1 MLFTLIKNEFIKLVK
16 KAKTW
21 IVFCLFCIFIGL
33 TIFGAFKSDQNMRYY
48 MSPEKQ
54 LEYVN
59 EDLKHIDKEI
69 ADFKNMSEEDKIKNA
84 QYILETESRK
94 SEAEERKKKYE
105 NMITNGVPDDQ
116 WKRELDEQIKY
127 AEEAVKRWE
136 KDGTDENNQAWYL
149 QDKQRLEEYKYLKD
163 NNIKPLYGWE
173 FEAYGYMKTLMMF
186 LALAVLVSGI
196 AVFMSDIV
204 SGECTPATLKFL
216 LVQPITRGKVLL
228 SKFITATL
236 TTVTM
241 IVGVE
246 LIGFGIVNLISPIN
260 TSIYPVRI
268 GQLYKSEISKTTGVR
283 QLVSVA
289 GSGEMVTNQELFMKA
304 MILQVLFIITAC
316 AVIFLVSSVIKS
328 SMVTMAT
335 TVVVSV
341 FLTIGCVSLKPLKA
355 IAHLIFLNYADT
367 ISVIVGS
374 TPLMYGNVNMTMN
387 NGIIVMIIT
396 SILSYVIGH
405 LVFTRKDILI

>member
-33 TIFGAFKSDQNMRYY
+33 TIFGAFKSDQNMRYN

-59 EDLKHIDKEI
+59 EDLKYIDKEI

-94 SEAEERKKKYE
+94 SEAEERKKEYE
-105 NMITNGVPDDQ
+105 NIITNGVPNDQ
-116 WKRELDEQIKY
+116 WKKELDENIKY

-136 KDGTDENNQAWYL
+136 EKEIDESNQTWYL

-173 FEAYGYMKTLMMF
+173 FEAYGYMKTLMVF

-260 TSIYPVRI
+260 TSIYPVTI
-268 GQLYKSEISKTTGVR
+268 GRLYKSQISKTTGVR

-289 GSGEMVTNQELFMKA
+289 GSGEMVTNQELFVKA
-304 MILQVLFIITAC
+304 MLLQVLFIITAC
-316 AVIFLVSSVIKS
+316 AVIFLISSVIKS

>member
-33 TIFGAFKSDQNMRYY
+33 TIFGAFKSDQNMRYN

-59 EDLKHIDKEI
+59 EDLKYIDKEI

-94 SEAEERKKKYE
+94 SEAEERKKEYE
-105 NMITNGVPDDQ
+105 NIITNGVPNDQ
-116 WKRELDEQIKY
+116 WKKELDENIKY

-136 KDGTDENNQAWYL
+136 EKEIDESNQTWYL

-173 FEAYGYMKTLMMF
+173 FEAYGYMKTLMVF

-260 TSIYPVRI
+260 TSIYPVTI
-268 GQLYKSEISKTTGVR
+268 GRLYKSQISKTTGIR
-283 QLVSVA
+283 ELVSVA
-289 GSGEMVTNQELFMKA
+289 GSGEMVTNQELFVKA
-304 MILQVLFIITAC
+304 MLLQVLFIITAC
-316 AVIFLVSSVIKS
+316 AVIFLISSVIKS